1 MYAAAFCDRAE
12 YDRAHVTSGGY
23 RSPML
28 AEVSWHSPQP
38 LPCRLTGPP
47 RLDSLGEGGQWLF
60 RQTGQQGIREL
71 APQKHVQP
79 GLTSPMH
86 SRWVHMLS
94 GVLHDAPP
102 TYLCPHTVKAVT
114 LSPGNMHGPKAF
126 SVDFLTQQHR
136 GNITQ
141 VKNAVLLVKC

>member
-1 MYAAAFCDRAE
+1 MALALARGRKERCMQQHSVTMQSTTEHTSLLEGTGAQCWLKS
-12 YDRAHVTSGGY
+12 AGTPPSHSHV
-23 RSPML
+23 
-28 AEVSWHSPQP
+28 
-38 LPCRLTGPP
+38 
-47 RLDSLGEGGQWLF
+47 DSLVHLVLTPLVRGEGQWLF

-94 GVLHDAPP
+94 RVLHDAPP

-114 LSPGNMHGPKAF
+114 PNPGNMHGPKAF
-126 SVDFLTQQHR
+126 SVDFLT
-136 GNITQ
+136 
-141 VKNAVLLVKC
+141 